1 VNDNGGLMLD
11 KYSVSGFIKN
21 RCSYNPP
28 RCLVFNQE
36 QLFAGCDSSVE
47 FEIHPETR
55 KFLPDLCDSK
65 YIYFTDKQTGTK
77 PDTSTIRKIGV
88 VFSGGPAPGGHNVIA
103 GIFDSAKEMNSKS
116 RVYGFL
122 HGPEGIIDS
131 NYIEITSELVDKYR
145 NRGGFS
151 MIKTGRTKID
161 TEKKIEKCLKTCKE
175 LDLDSIV
182 IIGGDD
188 SNTNAAFLAQA
199 FYRHNIQVI
208 GVPKTI
214 DGDIQIKDIN
224 GNLLCPISFG
234 FHSAA
239 AAFARNIRNLQTDA
253 ASDVKY
259 WHICKVMGRVAS
271 HLALEVG
278 LQTHPNMVLIGEELA
293 DYVDQSKLEKKES
306 NAIDYS
312 AYGMTLRHLSRKISD
327 VIVKRAAFGKNY
339 GVLVIPEGLLEF
351 INEIQTFIIKLNS
364 LISDY
369 NKTHDNDFH
378 TDFPILESKLD
389 YLRRMARQASEE
401 NLISVWTPR
410 DDDLF
415 NDIPDFFKE
424 GLLMERDSHGNF
436 QFSQVETD
444 RIIMGLVTDYLKI
457 LKENG
462 IYKIGI
468 EKKWYLKKMKEAGLD
483 PERYAGAL
491 FENSFSERF
500 LLRKKDI
507 ISKKTLKQSLSD
519 NGLIS
524 EDEKVPA
531 AVIEIFERTIPKF
544 KMQTHFYGYDGR
556 GTEPTAFD
564 SNYTY
569 NLGTGAFFLICS
581 GCTGYMASVRHLD
594 KAFEKWEPGG
604 IPIAPLMHLE
614 ERKGRLNLVIE
625 KSLVELDSPAFQKLK
640 NMREEWLGIYPEE
653 DKTRDPDPDF
663 LYDNKSHIPPM
674 ILSLNS

>member
-1 VNDNGGLMLD
+1 MINGGLMLD
-11 KYSVSGFIKN
+11 KNLESVFFEN

-28 RCLVFNQE
+28 RCLVFE
-36 QLFAGCDSSVE
+36 SDELFSVNDLTVK
-47 FEIHPETR
+47 FDIHPEAARLLPELCKNRFLSFNNEKEGKKIDRSFTR
-55 KFLPDLCDSK
+55 
-65 YIYFTDKQTGTK
+65 
-77 PDTSTIRKIGV
+77 RIGV

-103 GIFDSAKEMNSKS
+103 GLFDLAKEANPQNKIF
-116 RVYGFL
+116 GFL
-122 HGPEGIIDS
+122 KGPEGIIEG
-131 NYIEITSELVDKYR
+131 NYIEIDFDTVNKYR

-151 MIKTGRTKID
+151 MLKTGRTKID
-161 TEKKIEKCLKTCKE
+161 TEEKKEKCLKTCKE
-175 LDLDSIV
+175 LNLDSLV

-188 SNTNAAFLAQA
+188 SNTNAAFLAQS
-199 FYRHNIQVI
+199 FYNQGIQVI

-224 GNLLCPISFG
+224 GRVLCPISFG

-239 AAFARNIRNLQTDA
+239 RSFAINIKNLQTDA

-278 LQTHPNMVLIGEELA
+278 LQTQPNMVLIGEELA
-293 DYVDQSKLEKKES
+293 DYVDKSKLEKSKNEE
-306 NAIDYS
+306 IDYS
-312 AYGMTLRHLSRKISD
+312 AYGMTLRHLSRTICD
-327 VIVKRAAFGKNY
+327 LIVKRAAMGKNY
-339 GVLVIPEGLLEF
+339 GILVIPEGLLEF

-364 LISDY
+364 VISDY

-378 TDFPILESKLD
+378 SDFPLLDLKLD

-401 NLISVWTPR
+401 GSITVWTSR

-424 GLLMERDSHGNF
+424 GLLMERDNHGNF

-457 LKENG
+457 LKDNG
-462 IYKIGI
+462 TYKLGI
-468 EKKWYLKKMKEAGLD
+468 ERSWYLKRMKEAGLD
-483 PERYAGAL
+483 PERYSSAI
-491 FENSFSERF
+491 FENSFSDKF
-500 LLRKKDI
+500 LLRKKEI
-507 ISKKTLKQSLSD
+507 ISKKTLRQALID
-519 NGLIS
+519 ANLIS
-524 EDEKVPA
+524 NDEDSPK
-531 AVIEIFERTIPKF
+531 AVVKIFERTIPKF

-556 GTEPTAFD
+556 GAEPTAFD

-569 NLGTGAFFLICS
+569 NLGATSFFLILS
-581 GCTGYMASVRHLD
+581 GCTGYMACVRNL
-594 KAFEKWEPGG
+594 EKDFSMWEPGG

-614 ERKGRLNLVIE
+614 ERKGKLDLVIE
-625 KSLVELDSPAFQKLK
+625 KFLVDLDSPAFKRLK
-640 NMREEWLGIYPEE
+640 SMRNDWLGIYPEE
-653 DKTRDPDPDF
+653 DRVRDPDPD
-663 LYDNKSHIPPM
+663 LLCMDKKHIPPM